1 MSATS
6 TRSRARPAAA
16 ADAFLAS
23 LENPVT
29 AAIFDANLTTRMLLS
44 GATGDTSPLLLID
57 GAIAALQK
65 GRAALVLQR
74 DLASLQA

>member
-6 TRSRARPAAA
+6 TRSRARPAPA

-44 GATGDTSPLLLID
+44 GATGDASPLLLID

-74 DLASLQA
+74 DLASLHA